1 MKKLIA
7 TFVIFAFGLLM
18 ASVALA
24 QESATPQ
31 EVYDKV
37 LAASATL
44 EQLGEEALPA
54 FKDPKGEF
62 VWKDSYVFV
71 IDCKKDVIVAHPNNK
86 LIGLKNSVV
95 KDKPGNIREPII
107 LGVEFCKAAQ
117 NPNGG
122 WVAYYWEKLGS
133 DKPERKITFAVSVP
147 GQPYTVAAGIYDDKT
162 DIDAL
167 NKGMKAK

>member
-1 MKKLIA
+1 MKKIISLAAAVVLSMIA
-7 TFVIFAFGLLM
+7 LTA
-18 ASVALA
+18 AA
-24 QESATPQ
+24 QDMATPQ

-37 LAASATL
+37 VAAAATL
-44 EQLGEEALPA
+44 EQLGPDALPA
-54 FKDPKGEF
+54 FNDPKGEF

-95 KDKPGNIREPII
+95 KDKPGNIREPKV
-107 LGVEFCKAAQ
+107 LGYELCKAAE

-122 WVAYYWEKLGS
+122 WVDYYWEKLGS
-133 DKPERKITFAVSVP
+133 DKPERKISFVVSVP
-147 GQPYTVAAGIYDDKT
+147 GQAYTVAAGIYDDKT

-167 NKGMKAK
+167 NKGLKMK

>member
-1 MKKLIA
+1 MKK
-7 TFVIFAFGLLM
+7 IFIVLVVLALGLT
-18 ASVALA
+18 ALTAAA

-31 EVYDKV
+31 DVYEKV
-37 LAASATL
+37 LAAASTL
-44 EQLGEEALPA
+44 EQLGPEALQA

-71 IDCKKDVIVAHPNNK
+71 IDCKKDLIVAHPNNK

-95 KDKPGNIREPII
+95 KDKPGKLREPIV
-107 LGVEFCKAAQ
+107 LGLEFCKAAQ

-133 DKPERKITFAVSVP
+133 DKPERKISFAVNVP

-162 DIDAL
+162 DINAL
-167 NKGMKAK
+167 NKGLNIK